1 MPGAWEAQGFGEDT
15 PQMHSQYIG
24 VGTYARSLTLPPAF
38 ATPPPGSSVWLV
50 VERIQRAAKVT
61 AGGALIG
68 QHTGYLSPFEGDVT
82 KHIAGGKLALQ
93 IEVNATRH
101 QDFDGLQGEEDLETD
116 GTGLG
121 GWGGLG
127 GHVRLE
133 LRGSGALHT
142 PASYALVLR
151 AADKPPRGRLDR
163 QPARAAR
170 PRVGLQERD
179 GERVGGGRRP
189 ERRHR
194 LRVARYLHGPGQQ
207 DRRFGQGAPIESLP
221 LRVAVAVQS

>member
-1 MPGAWEAQGFGEDT
+1 
-15 PQMHSQYIG
+15 MHSQYIG

-101 QDFDGLQGEEDLETD
+101 Q
-116 GTGLG
+116 
-121 GWGGLG
+121 
-127 GHVRLE
+127 VIP
-133 LRGSGALHT
+133 
-142 PASYALVLR
+142 PASGV
-151 AADKPPRGRLDR
+151 
-163 QPARAAR
+163 
-170 PRVGLQERD
+170 
-179 GERVGGGRRP
+179 
-189 ERRHR
+189 ERRAEFSPLAWSSR
-194 LRVARYLHGPGQQ
+194 
-207 DRRFGQGAPIESLP
+207 RRFLA
-221 LRVAVAVQS
+221 AVSW

>member
-1 MPGAWEAQGFGEDT
+1 
-15 PQMHSQYIG
+15 MHSQYIG
-24 VGTYARSLTLPPAF
+24 VGTYERSLTLPTAF
-38 ATPPPGSSVWLV
+38 ASPPPGSSVWLV

-61 AGGALIG
+61 VGGALIG

-133 LRGSGALHT
+133 LRGAG
-142 PASYALVLR
+142 VR
-151 AADKPPRGRLDR
+151 I
-163 QPARAAR
+163 
-170 PRVGLQERD
+170 
-179 GERVGGGRRP
+179 
-189 ERRHR
+189 
-194 LRVARYLHGPGQQ
+194 LRVAPQATAVRGC
-207 DRRFGQGAPIESLP
+207 RWV
-221 LRVAVAVQS
+221 VAQAGS

>member
-50 VERIQRAAKVT
+50 VERIQRAAKVS

-133 LRGSGALHT
+133 LRGSGAPH
-142 PASYALVLR
+142 
-151 AADKPPRGRLDR
+151 PPRFARTCTARGRP
-163 QPARAAR
+163 PAAWQAGSSTRTCSTTSRRTTRA
-170 PRVGLQERD
+170 
-179 GERVGGGRRP
+179 RR
-189 ERRHR
+189 
-194 LRVARYLHGPGQQ
+194 
-207 DRRFGQGAPIESLP
+207 
-221 LRVAVAVQS
+221 